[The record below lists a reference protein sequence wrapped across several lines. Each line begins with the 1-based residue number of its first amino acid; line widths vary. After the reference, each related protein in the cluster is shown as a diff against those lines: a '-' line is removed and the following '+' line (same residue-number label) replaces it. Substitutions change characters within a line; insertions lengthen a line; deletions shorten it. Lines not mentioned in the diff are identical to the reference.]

1 VTIDQTSELNIL
13 NVLKPPSANWRGA
26 TDDEL
31 YDGQQLTRHDAVKIL
46 CFPAQDLMAS
56 IIPVA

>member
-13 NVLKPPSANWRGA
+13 NGLKPPSAKWRGA
-26 TDDEL
+26 TDGEL
-31 YDGQQLTRHDAVKIL
+31 YDGQQPTWQYAVKIL